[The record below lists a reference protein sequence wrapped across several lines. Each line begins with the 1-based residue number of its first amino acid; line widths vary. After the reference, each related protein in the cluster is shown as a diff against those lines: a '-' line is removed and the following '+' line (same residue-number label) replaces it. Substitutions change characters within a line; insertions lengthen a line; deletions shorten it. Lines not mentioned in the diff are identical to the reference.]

1 MVPLS
6 YLPGINAVLNSASA
20 LLLTAGYFFIRRKR
34 VMAHRLCMLG
44 AFCASTLFLLSYL
57 IYHYQVGSVPFR
69 GQGWIRI
76 VYFAVLLSHTS
87 LAAAIVPM
95 ALVTLARALRG
106 SFESHR
112 RIARWTLPLWLY
124 VSITGVLVYAM
135 LYHFYRPV

>member
-1 MVPLS
+1 VVPLS